1 MMRTK
6 SIPEILKECE
16 KLESSEER
24 VKYLKNNDTKTLRQ
38 VIYSAFHPD
47 VDFVF
52 PTTRPDFTV
61 NPGPIGVCETHLYR
75 EAKKIKYFIK
85 NFTSSGTKMYKL
97 ENVFIEMLES
107 LHETESELLLQIC
120 VDRNLQT
127 DLKYE
132 EVQLAFPDMLPLV
145 EKVVEEVVEK
155 KEPKK
160 ITSKKLKNKKKKT
173 RKTKIL

>member
-47 VDFVF
+47 IDFVF

-61 NPGPIGVCETHLYR
+61 NPGPVGVCESHLYR

-145 EKVVEEVVEK
+145 ERVVEK

-160 ITSKKLKNKKKKT
+160 ITPKKTKTKKKKT

>member
-16 KLESSEER
+16 KLEISEEI

-85 NFTSSGTKMYKL
+85 NFTNSATKMYKL

-120 VDRNLQT
+120 VDRNLKT
-127 DLKYE
+127 ELKYE

-160 ITSKKLKNKKKKT
+160 ITPKKTKTKKKKT
-173 RKTKIL
+173 RKSKIL

>member
-24 VKYLKNNDTKTLRQ
+24 VKYLKNNDTRTLRQ

-61 NPGPIGVCETHLYR
+61 NPGPVGVCESHLYR

-132 EVQLAFPDMLPLV
+132 EVQQAFPDMLPLV

-160 ITSKKLKNKKKKT
+160 ITPKKTKTKKKKT
-173 RKTKIL
+173 RKSKIL

>member
-24 VKYLKNNDTKTLRQ
+24 VKYLKNNDTRTLRQ

-61 NPGPIGVCETHLYR
+61 NPGPVGVCESHLYR

-85 NFTSSGTKMYKL
+85 NFTNPNTKVYKL
-97 ENVFIEMLES
+97 ENIFIEMLES

-127 DLKYE
+127 NLKYE
-132 EVQLAFPDMLPLV
+132 EVQQAFPDMLPLV
-145 EKVVEEVVEK
+145 EKVVKEVVEK

-160 ITSKKLKNKKKKT
+160 ITPKKTKTKKKKT
-173 RKTKIL
+173 RKSKIL

>member
-1 MMRTK
+1 MMKTK

-16 KLESSEER
+16 ELVSSDDR
-24 VKYLKNNDTKTLRQ
+24 VKYLKNNDSRTLRQ

-61 NPGPIGVCETHLYR
+61 NPGPVGVCESHLYR

-85 NFTSSGTKMYKL
+85 NFTNPNTKVYKL
-97 ENVFIEMLES
+97 ENIFIQMLEA

-127 DLKYE
+127 KLKYE
-132 EVQLAFPDMLPLV
+132 EVQRAFPDMLPFV
-145 EKVVEEVVEK
+145 EKVVEE
-155 KEPKK
+155 PKK
-160 ITSKKLKNKKKKT
+160 ITPKKIKTKKKKT
-173 RKTKIL
+173 RKSKNL

>member
-1 MMRTK
+1 MRTK

-85 NFTSSGTKMYKL
+85 NFTNSATKMYKL

-120 VDRNLQT
+120 VDRNLKT
-127 DLKYE
+127 ELKYE

-160 ITSKKLKNKKKKT
+160 ITPKKTKTKKKKT
-173 RKTKIL
+173 RKSKIL

>member
-85 NFTSSGTKMYKL
+85 NFTNSATKMYKL

-120 VDRNLQT
+120 VDRNLKT
-127 DLKYE
+127 ELKYE

-160 ITSKKLKNKKKKT
+160 ITPKKTKTKKKKT
-173 RKTKIL
+173 RKSKIL

>member
-6 SIPEILKECE
+6 SIPEILRDCE
-16 KLESSEER
+16 RLETSQER
-24 VKYLKNNDTKTLRQ
+24 VKYLKSNDTKTLRQ

-52 PTTRPDFTV
+52 PTTRPEFTV
-61 NPGPIGVCETHLYR
+61 NPGPIGVCESHLYR

-85 NFTSSGTKMYKL
+85 NFTNSNTKLYKL
-97 ENVFIEMLES
+97 ENVFIQMLES

-127 DLKYE
+127 NLKYE
-132 EVQLAFPDMLPLV
+132 EVQQAFPDMLPFV
-145 EKVVEEVVEK
+145 EKVVEEPQKTTIK
-155 KEPKK
+155 K
-160 ITSKKLKNKKKKT
+160 SKNKKKKS
-173 RKTKIL
+173 RKSKNL

>member
-16 KLESSEER
+16 ELASSEDR
-24 VKYLKNNDTKTLRQ
+24 VKYLKNNDSRTLRQ

-61 NPGPIGVCETHLYR
+61 NPGPVGVCESHLYR
-75 EAKKIKYFIK
+75 EAKKLKYFIK
-85 NFTSSGTKMYKL
+85 NLTNPNTKIYKL
-97 ENVFIEMLES
+97 ENIFIQMLEA

-127 DLKYE
+127 KLKYE
-132 EVQLAFPDMLPLV
+132 EVQRAFPDMLPFV
-145 EKVVEEVVEK
+145 EKVVEE
-155 KEPKK
+155 PKK
-160 ITSKKLKNKKKKT
+160 ITPKKIKTKKKKT
-173 RKTKIL
+173 RKSKNL

>member
-24 VKYLKNNDTKTLRQ
+24 VKYLKNNDTRTLRQ

-61 NPGPIGVCETHLYR
+61 NPGPVGVCESHLYR

-132 EVQLAFPDMLPLV
+132 EVQQAFPDMLPLV

-160 ITSKKLKNKKKKT
+160 ITPKKTKTKKKKT

>member
-1 MMRTK
+1 MRTK

-47 VDFVF
+47 IDFVF

-61 NPGPIGVCETHLYR
+61 NPGPVGVCESHLYR

-97 ENVFIEMLES
+97 ENIFIEMLES

-120 VDRNLQT
+120 VDRKLQT
-127 DLKYE
+127 NLKYE
-132 EVQLAFPDMLPLV
+132 EVQQAFPDMLPFV
-145 EKVVEEVVEK
+145 EKVIEEPQKTTVK
-155 KEPKK
+155 KTK
-160 ITSKKLKNKKKKT
+160 TKKKKS
-173 RKTKIL
+173 RKSKNL

>member
-6 SIPEILKECE
+6 SIPEILRDCE
-16 KLESSEER
+16 RLETSQER
-24 VKYLKNNDTKTLRQ
+24 VKYLKSNDTKTLRQ

-52 PTTRPDFTV
+52 PTTRPEFTV
-61 NPGPIGVCETHLYR
+61 NPGPIGVCESHLYR

-85 NFTSSGTKMYKL
+85 NFTNSNTKLYKL
-97 ENVFIEMLES
+97 ENVFIQMLES

-127 DLKYE
+127 NLKYE
-132 EVQLAFPDMLPLV
+132 EVQQAFPDMLPFV
-145 EKVVEEVVEK
+145 EKVVEEPQKTTIK
-155 KEPKK
+155 K
-160 ITSKKLKNKKKKT
+160 SKTKKKKT
-173 RKTKIL
+173 RKSKNL

>member
-47 VDFVF
+47 IEFVF

-61 NPGPIGVCETHLYR
+61 NPGPVGVCESHLYR

-97 ENVFIEMLES
+97 ENIFIEMLES

-145 EKVVEEVVEK
+145 ERVVEK

-160 ITSKKLKNKKKKT
+160 ITPKKTKTKKKKT

>member
-1 MMRTK
+1 MMKTK

-16 KLESSEER
+16 ELVSSDDR
-24 VKYLKNNDTKTLRQ
+24 VKYLKNNDSRTLRQ

-61 NPGPIGVCETHLYR
+61 NPGPVGVCESHLYR
-75 EAKKIKYFIK
+75 EAKKLKYFIK
-85 NFTSSGTKMYKL
+85 NLTNPNTKIYKL
-97 ENVFIEMLES
+97 ENIFIQMLEA

-127 DLKYE
+127 KLKYE
-132 EVQLAFPDMLPLV
+132 EVQRAFPDMLPFV
-145 EKVVEEVVEK
+145 EKVVEE
-155 KEPKK
+155 PKK
-160 ITSKKLKNKKKKT
+160 ITPKKIKTKKKKT
-173 RKTKIL
+173 RKSKNL

>member
-47 VDFVF
+47 IDFVF

-61 NPGPIGVCETHLYR
+61 NPGPVGVCESHLYR

-132 EVQLAFPDMLPLV
+132 EVQQAFPDMLPLV
-145 EKVVEEVVEK
+145 ERVVEK
-155 KEPKK
+155 KEPQKITPKK
-160 ITSKKLKNKKKKT
+160 IKTKKKKT

>member
-1 MMRTK
+1 MKTK

-16 KLESSEER
+16 ELVSSDDR
-24 VKYLKNNDTKTLRQ
+24 VKYLKNNDSRTLRQ

-61 NPGPIGVCETHLYR
+61 NPGPVGVCESHLYR
-75 EAKKIKYFIK
+75 EAKKLKYFIK
-85 NFTSSGTKMYKL
+85 NLTNPNTKIYKL
-97 ENVFIEMLES
+97 ENIFIQMLEA

-127 DLKYE
+127 KLKYE
-132 EVQLAFPDMLPLV
+132 EVQRAFPDMLPFV
-145 EKVVEEVVEK
+145 EKVVEE
-155 KEPKK
+155 PKK
-160 ITSKKLKNKKKKT
+160 ITPKKIKTKKKKT
-173 RKTKIL
+173 RKSKNL

>member
-47 VDFVF
+47 IDFVF

-61 NPGPIGVCETHLYR
+61 NPGPVGVCESHLYR

-85 NFTSSGTKMYKL
+85 NFKHGVTKMYKL

-132 EVQLAFPDMLPLV
+132 EVQRAFPDMLPLV

>member
-16 KLESSEER
+16 KLESSDDR

-38 VIYSAFHPD
+38 VMYSAFHPD

-52 PTTRPDFTV
+52 PATRPDFTV
-61 NPGPIGVCETHLYR
+61 NPGPVGVCETHLYR

-85 NFTSSGTKMYKL
+85 NFTNPNTKSYKL
-97 ENVFIEMLES
+97 ENTFIEMLES
-107 LHETESELLLQIC
+107 VHETESELLLQIC

-132 EVQLAFPDMLPLV
+132 EVQRAFPDMLPLV
-145 EKVVEEVVEK
+145 EKVAEQIVEK
-155 KEPKK
+155 EEPQKL
-160 ITSKKLKNKKKKT
+160 TSKKFKNKKKKS
-173 RKTKIL
+173 RKPKNL

>member
-16 KLESSEER
+16 KLESSEES
-24 VKYLKNNDTKTLRQ
+24 VKYRKNNDTKTLRQ

-85 NFTSSGTKMYKL
+85 NFTNSATKMYKL

-120 VDRNLQT
+120 VDRNLKT
-127 DLKYE
+127 ELKYE

-160 ITSKKLKNKKKKT
+160 ITPKKTKTKKKKT
-173 RKTKIL
+173 RKSKIL

>member
-1 MMRTK
+1 MRTK

-24 VKYLKNNDTKTLRQ
+24 VKYLKNNDTRTLRQ

-61 NPGPIGVCETHLYR
+61 NPGPVGVCESHLYR

-132 EVQLAFPDMLPLV
+132 EVQQAFPDMLPLV

-160 ITSKKLKNKKKKT
+160 ITPKKTKTKKKKT
-173 RKTKIL
+173 RKSKIL